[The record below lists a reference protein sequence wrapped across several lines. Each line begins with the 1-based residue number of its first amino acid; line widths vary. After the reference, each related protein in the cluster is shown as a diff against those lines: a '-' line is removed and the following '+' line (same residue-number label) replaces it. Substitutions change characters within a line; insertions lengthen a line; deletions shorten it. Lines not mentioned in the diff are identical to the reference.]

1 MIVYYWLMRHKDENK
16 SEAILQATV
25 SLLNEIGFS
34 EISMSKIAK
43 RANVS
48 SSTIYVYFENK
59 EDMLN
64 KLYLTIKE
72 KMSQQIVSGIDE
84 RTGIREGVEAVL
96 RNTIHF
102 IITNKDYFLFL
113 EQFSNSPLIQK
124 MNQEKSS
131 LLFKPIVD
139 LLERGKQEKALKP
152 VDTNLLLAFVYGSI
166 TVLGK
171 EILKGTFDHNQENIK
186 EMIQMTWDAIKA

>member
-1 MIVYYWLMRHKDENK
+1 MRHKDENK